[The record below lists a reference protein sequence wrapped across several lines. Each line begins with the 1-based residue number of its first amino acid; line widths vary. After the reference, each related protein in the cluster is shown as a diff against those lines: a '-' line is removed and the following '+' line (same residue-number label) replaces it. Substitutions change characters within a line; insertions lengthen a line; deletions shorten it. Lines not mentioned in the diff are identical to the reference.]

1 LSPAGRRERAA
12 RGALGTLGAA
22 AVGCALFVPLG
33 KAPFNVFFGLGLLA
47 FLSLAVLEPRRVRA
61 AFADP
66 VALGALALLAAY
78 AASLA
83 WTVAPFDHALDE
95 LASYRVLLTPLVFA
109 PALVDARWRHLT
121 LGALLVSLGVVL
133 AFSLV
138 QAVHPLPFARGT
150 LDPVA
155 QDALG
160 RPVIDAAVFS
170 DRIRQSVHLSLLFLW
185 ALGLALLHPLAAG
198 RRGLLAL
205 LALVCATDVLF
216 LLAGRTGYLTVTAL
230 LLYLL
235 GLRFGVRGLLG
246 MVVAV
251 GLVAGA
257 ASLGLPVVSAR
268 AAATAEELRA
278 WLATGQVFLESGVA
292 NASGQRL
299 AMWSQ
304 AVRMIGEAPLL
315 GHGIDS
321 YPVLAREFQ
330 RINGVTTAEL
340 FHDPHNE
347 WLYVGVELGLAGV
360 LLLAVLLAGAW
371 RLAGGLDP
379 FWRWLV
385 RGSLVI
391 YLAAGLAN
399 CLLNVGWTGYFF
411 GLLLALFAGRLAA
424 HRGRFGADGRI
435 G

>member
-1 LSPAGRRERAA
+1 V
-12 RGALGTLGAA
+12 GAA

-33 KAPFNVFFGLGLLA
+33 KAPFNVFFGVGLLA
-47 FLSLAVLEPRRVRA
+47 FVAVAVLDPRRARA
-61 AFADP
+61 AFASP
-66 VALGALALLAAY
+66 VVLGALALAAAY

-83 WTVAPFDHALDE
+83 WTIGPMEHALDE

-109 PALVDARWRHLT
+109 PALVDARWRHAT
-121 LGALLVSLGVVL
+121 LSALLISLGVVL

-150 LDPVA
+150 LDPA
-155 QDALG
+155 ARDALG
-160 RPVIDAAVFS
+160 QPVRDAAVFS
-170 DRIRQSVHLSLLFLW
+170 DRIRQSVHLSVLFLW
-185 ALGLALLHPLAAG
+185 AAGLALLHPMAAG
-198 RRGLLAL
+198 RRALLVLLAV
-205 LALVCATDVLF
+205 VCAIDMLF
-216 LLAGRTGYLTVTAL
+216 LVAGRTGYLTVTAV

-235 GLRFGVRGLLG
+235 GLRFGLRGLLG
-246 MVVAV
+246 VGVAV

-257 ASLGLPVVSAR
+257 ASMGLPVVSAR
-268 AAATAEELRA
+268 AAATVEELRA
-278 WLATGQVFLESGVA
+278 WLATGQVFMESGVA

-304 AVRMIGEAPLL
+304 SVRMIADAPVL

-321 YPVLAREFQ
+321 YRELARGFQ
-330 RINGVTTAEL
+330 LTHGVTTAEL
-340 FHDPHNE
+340 YHDPHNE

-360 LLLAVLLAGAW
+360 LLLMVLLAGLW
-371 RLAGGLDP
+371 RLAGGLDG
-379 FWRWLV
+379 FWRWFM
-385 RGSLVI
+385 RGTVVI

-424 HRGRFGADGRI
+424 HRGRFGADGRF